1 MAFEE
6 RRRGRDRRARM
17 RGGRRSTDRVNYGP
31 LILLVTSDRPALQ
44 FWEALLIERRF
55 SVVPSSDAAAAL
67 EAYGTLR
74 PDVILASKRDLP
86 VLRDLLS
93 FCTRDRST
101 PLVELVST
109 PNLVDPVI
117 QAIRRALHTPHRMAS

>member
-1 MAFEE
+1 
-6 RRRGRDRRARM
+6 M
-17 RGGRRSTDRVNYGP
+17 RGGRRDAVRVNYGP

-55 SVVPSSDAAAAL
+55 SVLPSSDAAAAL